1 MPWSVLRAEA
11 GKNSANKDY
20 EKDFLHRYEPIKT
33 EIWLVNPR
41 KQQEEAVENECDIQK
56 IKHFGRHCLMT
67 IYKKNSEGNQR
78 ERGSN
83 SPWQIVLLQLLK
95 E

>member
-1 MPWSVLRAEA
+1 MPWSVLQAEA

-41 KQQEEAVENECDIQK
+41 KQQEEEVENECDIQK
-56 IKHFGRHCLMT
+56 IKHFGRLCLMS
-67 IYKKNSEGNQR
+67 IYKKTAKEIR
-78 ERGSN
+78 EKGVQTRLGRSFCC
-83 SPWQIVLLQLLK
+83 SY
-95 E
+95 